1 MSVCVSHL
9 LAESTNLPR
18 LRGRNLDEVLF
29 INTLKKSQI
38 DEREGQQ
45 RGAHLKDDDFLLLL
59 IFDLGIHCRDRRASG
74 RSNA

>member
-1 MSVCVSHL
+1 MSVCMSHL
-9 LAESTNLPR
+9 LADSTNLPR
-18 LRGRNLDEVLF
+18 LRGRNLNKVLF
-29 INTLKKSQI
+29 VYTLLESQI

-45 RGAHLKDDDFLLLL
+45 RGAHLEDDDFLLLL

>member
-29 INTLKKSQI
+29 VNTLWESQI

-45 RGAHLKDDDFLLLL
+45 RCAHLKDDDFLLLL